1 MHWNRINFLTEKFFR
16 NACSEAEKQ
25 ELALWVKE
33 NPDDQLSLI
42 LENAW
47 DNFDTEIKM
56 PDHSSDRILN
66 TIFPEKDSIISY
78 EYSEEVDISSR
89 QLWAKIAVA
98 AALILAIGIYW
109 WSGIRETNKMAM
121 KNNMQLTPVADLP
134 PGGNKAILTLG
145 DGSNIILDSAGNGN
159 LASQGN
165 TNITKSGTGQLIYKS
180 NNKAAEAVVYN
191 TVTTPKGGQYHIVL
205 PDGSKVWLN
214 AASSLRFPTSFVGK
228 DRRVEITGEV
238 YFEVAHNAK
247 MPFIVKAN
255 ETEIAVLGTHFNVMA
270 YADEKVM
277 KTTLLEGS
285 VKVSKAGKSAMLA
298 PGQQARLSTSSEN
311 IRVLDNIDTDK
322 EMAWKTGYFQ
332 FEDDNLESIMRQVSR
347 WYDVDITYEGNAS
360 REHFTGRLPRNANV
374 SKVLKILSLS
384 GVKFRIEGKSIIVT
398 P

>member
-1 MHWNRINFLTEKFFR
+1 MHFNRIDFLTEKFFR
-16 NACSEAEKQ
+16 NACSETEKQ
-25 ELALWVKE
+25 ELAVWIKD
-33 NPDDQLSLI
+33 NPDNRISVI

-47 DNFDTEIKM
+47 DNFDSQVKM
-56 PDHSSDRILN
+56 PDHVSDRIL
-66 TIFPEKDSIISY
+66 TSIFPENEKSLSY
-78 EYSEEVDISSR
+78 EFSEDDDISRS

-98 AALILAIGIYW
+98 AVLIMAIGIYW

-121 KNNMQLTPVADLP
+121 KNIPSTLIADLP

-165 TNITKSGTGQLIYKS
+165 TSITKSGKGELVYKS
-180 NNKAAEAVVYN
+180 NNKATEAIVYN

-214 AASSLRFPTSFVGK
+214 AASSLRFPTAFIGK
-228 DRRVEITGEV
+228 ERRVEITGEV

-255 ETEIAVLGTHFNVMA
+255 DTEVAVLGTHFNVMA

-285 VKVSKAGKSAMLA
+285 VKVSRSGKSAMLA
-298 PGQQARLSTSSEN
+298 PGQQARLTNSSEN
-311 IRVLDNIDTDK
+311 IRVLDDVDTDK

-332 FEDDNLESIMRQVSR
+332 FEDENLESIMRQVSR
-347 WYDVDITYEGNAS
+347 WYDVDIAYEGSAS

>member
-1 MHWNRINFLTEKFFR
+1 MHSNRIDFLTEKFFR
-16 NACSEAEKQ
+16 NACSESEKH
-25 ELALWVKE
+25 ELAVWIRE
-33 NPDDQLSLI
+33 NPDDKLSAI

-47 DNFDTEIKM
+47 DNFESRITM
-56 PDHSSDRILN
+56 PDQVSDRILN
-66 TIFPEKDSIISY
+66 SIFPAKEKSLSY
-78 EYSEEVDISSR
+78 EFDEEADISTS

-98 AALILAIGIYW
+98 AALILGIGIYW

-165 TNITKSGTGQLIYKS
+165 TSITKSGTGELVYKS
-180 NNKAAEAVVYN
+180 NNKAAEAIVYN

-214 AASSLRFPTSFVGK
+214 AASSLRFPTSFSGNE
-228 DRRVEITGEV
+228 RRVEITGEV

-255 ETEIAVLGTHFNVMA
+255 ETEVAVLGTHFNMMA
-270 YADEKVM
+270 YPDEKVM

-285 VKVSKAGKSAMLA
+285 VKVSRAGKSAMLA

-311 IRVLDNIDTDK
+311 IRVLDDVDMDK

-347 WYDVDITYEGNAS
+347 WYDVDIAYEGNAS

>member
-25 ELALWVKE
+25 ELALWIKE

-56 PDHSSDRILN
+56 PEHSSDRILN
-66 TIFPEKDSIISY
+66 TIFPEKEATIAY
-78 EYSEEVDISSR
+78 EYSQEADISSR

-98 AALILAIGIYW
+98 AALIMAIGIYW
-109 WSGIRETNKMAM
+109 WSGIREKNKMAM
-121 KNNMQLTPVADLP
+121 KNIPSTLVADLP

-180 NNKAAEAVVYN
+180 NNTAAEAVVFN

-214 AASSLRFPTSFVGK
+214 AASSLRFPTAFIGK
-228 DRRVEITGEV
+228 ERRVEITGEV
-238 YFEVAHNAK
+238 YFEVAHNTK
-247 MPFIVKAN
+247 MPFIVKTG
-255 ETEIAVLGTHFNVMA
+255 ETEVAVLGTHFNVMA

-277 KTTLLEGS
+277 KTTLMEGS
-285 VKVSKAGKSAMLA
+285 VKISRSGKSAMLA
-298 PGQQARLSTSSEN
+298 PGQQARLTSSSEN
-311 IRVLDNIDTDK
+311 IRVLDHVDTDK

-347 WYDVDITYEGNAS
+347 WYDVDIAYEGNAS

>member
-1 MHWNRINFLTEKFFR
+1 MTEKFFR
-16 NACSEAEKQ
+16 NACSITEKK
-25 ELALWVKE
+25 ELAIWIRE
-33 NPDDQLSLI
+33 NPDDKLSVI

-47 DNFDTEIKM
+47 DNFDTEVKM
-56 PDHSSDRILN
+56 PDHVSDRILN
-66 TIFPEKDSIISY
+66 SIFPEKEKSLPY
-78 EYSEEVDISSR
+78 EFYEEDDISTS

-98 AALILAIGIYW
+98 AVLIMAIGIYW
-109 WSGIRETNKMAM
+109 WSGIREKNKMAM
-121 KNNMQLTPVADLP
+121 QNIPSTLVADIV
-134 PGGNKAILTLG
+134 PGGNKAVLTLG
-145 DGSNIILDSAGNGN
+145 DGSNIMLDSAGNGN
-159 LASQGN
+159 LADQGN
-165 TNITKSGTGQLIYKS
+165 SNIIKSGKGELVYKS
-180 NNKAAEAVVYN
+180 NNKAAEAIVYN
-191 TVTTPKGGQYHIVL
+191 TVTTPKGGQYQIVL

-214 AASSLRFPTSFVGK
+214 AASSLRFPTSFAGK
-228 DRRVEITGEV
+228 ERRVEITGEV

-255 ETEIAVLGTHFNVMA
+255 DAEVAVLGTHFNVMA
-270 YADEKVM
+270 YPDEKVM

-285 VKVSKAGKSAMLA
+285 VKVTRAGKSAMLI
-298 PGQQARLSTSSEN
+298 PGQQARLTSTSEN
-311 IRVLDNIDTDK
+311 IRVLDDVDIDK

-347 WYDVDITYEGNAS
+347 WYDVDIRYEGNLS